1 MDAKKTGL
9 FEIHQKLGAKM
20 VEFGGF
26 LMPIQYTSILQEHKR
41 VRTTVGIFDVSH
53 MGEFIFSGEKARDFL
68 NYLTVNDVSK
78 LADYQAQYSAMCYDH
93 GGIVD
98 DLIVYRYPHH
108 FMMVVNASNT
118 EKDWNWVQKHLWSGI
133 QAENQSDQITLLAV
147 QGPKSLATLQKL
159 SSADL
164 SKIKFYHFTEAEL
177 SGVRMTISR
186 TGYTGELGFEL
197 YFDRKYS
204 EKIWNAV
211 MEAGEEFQIEP
222 IGLGARDTLR
232 LEMKYCL
239 YGNDI
244 DETTNP
250 LEAGLGWITKL
261 NKGDFIGREALLKVK
276 EEGLKRKLIGFKM
289 QGRAFPRHGYAI
301 FRGGQKVGD
310 VTSGTVSPMLQI
322 GIGMGYVPVELSAVG
337 TPIDIEIRGKMEP
350 ALVCE
355 TPFYRPEK

>member
-1 MDAKKTGL
+1 MEPKKTAL
-9 FEIHQKLGAKM
+9 YETHKKLGAKI

-26 LMPIQYTSILQEHKR
+26 LMPIQYTSIIQEHKR

-53 MGEFIFSGEKARDFL
+53 MGEFIFRGEKAGDFL
-68 NYLTVNDVSK
+68 NYLTINNVAK
-78 LADYQAQYSAMCYDH
+78 LADYQAHYSAMCTEQ

-98 DLIVYRYPHH
+98 DLIVYRYPDH

-118 EKDWNWVQKHLWSGI
+118 EKDWNWVQKHLWKGVTV
-133 QAENQSDQITLLAV
+133 ENQSDIITLLAV
-147 QGPKSLATLQKL
+147 QGPKSRDTLQKL
-159 SSADL
+159 TSVDL
-164 SKIKFYHFTEAEL
+164 KAIRFYHFTEGEL
-177 SGVRMTISR
+177 AGVPMTISR

-197 YFDRKYS
+197 YFDRSYS

-211 MEAGEEFQIEP
+211 MEAGAEFDIEP

-261 NKGDFIGREALLKVK
+261 SKGDFIGRDVLLKVK
-276 EEGLKRKLIGFKM
+276 EEGVKRKLIGFKM
-289 QGRAFPRHGYAI
+289 QKRAFPRHSYAI
-301 FRGGQKVGD
+301 FKDGKKVGH

-322 GIGMGYVPVELSAVG
+322 GIGMGYVPVVFSEVG

-350 ALVCE
+350 AVVSE
-355 TPFYRPEK
+355 TPFYHPEK